1 MQESAQYLAGEDL
14 PLQVIAALLR
24 KTDIKGTV
32 MLINLSPYDAWLE
45 KVAMDTPKRTDNAF
59 KMPTLSVSK
68 CSTAV
73 SYSERCIALNLLQ
86 DPSAF
91 FYNFMKFF
99 DLNESWD
106 LVLA

>member
-14 PLQVIAALLR
+14 PLQVLGALLR
-24 KTDIKGTV
+24 KTDITGTV
-32 MLINLSPYDAWLE
+32 MAINLSPYDAWLE
-45 KVAMDTPKRTDNAF
+45 RVAMDTPKRTDNAL

-68 CSTAV
+68 FGTAV
-73 SYSERCIALNLLQ
+73 SYSERSIALSLMQ

-91 FYNFMKFF
+91 LNEV
-99 DLNESWD
+99 LWCNESWD